1 MLFRSEASEA
11 AGLPSHVPG
20 ETRNLHSFDITP
32 QMREEIMNKG
42 MPLYQQIGIP
52 AGGAAAGAG
61 VLEGQEEQGY
71 AVGGPVGSPY
81 DTTPDMQDGG
91 RVLQGAAFKKGGR
104 VNVSDNPDTMWLEL
118 VSKN

>member
-1 MLFRSEASEA
+1 MDR
-11 AGLPSHVPG
+11 
-20 ETRNLHSFDITP
+20 
-32 QMREEIMNKG
+32 G